1 MYQSTTSLYRDIER
15 LAMIPN
21 PDDILKMYE
30 ESADF
35 GFTAVNQ
42 DELSSIVSPQTNPE
56 INNIKEKL
64 DLILE
69 MNSTC
74 EGAIAVKAQYDQLVK
89 ARMEEIEKNIIPLLL
104 NLKKNKDRDY
114 IYWPGTQRQAQCDLQ
129 LQKIISVTRASL

>member
-1 MYQSTTSLYRDIER
+1 
-15 LAMIPN
+15 MINPN
-21 PDDILKMYE
+21 PDDIFKNFTSE
-30 ESADF
+30 DFDF

-42 DELSSIVSPQTNPE
+42 DELSSITTPKDNPE
-56 INNIKEKL
+56 INSIKEKL

-104 NLKKNKDRDY
+104 NLKKNKERDY
-114 IYWPGTQRQAQCDLQ
+114 IHWPGQQRQAQCGLQ
-129 LQKIISVTRASL
+129 LQKIVSITRASL

>member
-1 MYQSTTSLYRDIER
+1 
-15 LAMIPN
+15 MIPN

-42 DELSSIVSPQTNPE
+42 DELSSIVSPQSNPE

>member
-1 MYQSTTSLYRDIER
+1 MVFN
-15 LAMIPN
+15 N
-21 PDDILKMYE
+21 PDDILNKFTGE
-30 ESADF
+30 EYDF

-42 DELSSIVSPQTNPE
+42 DELSSMVTPVVNPE

-104 NLKKNKDRDY
+104 NLKKNKERDY
-114 IYWPGTQRQAQCDLQ
+114 IFWPGAQRQAQCDLQ
-129 LQKIISVTRASL
+129 LQKIVSITRAPL

>member
-1 MYQSTTSLYRDIER
+1 
-15 LAMIPN
+15 MIPN

-35 GFTAVNQ
+35 GFTAVNEN
-42 DELSSIVSPQTNPE
+42 ELNSIVAPKDNPE
-56 INNIKEKL
+56 INSIKEKL

-89 ARMEEIEKNIIPLLL
+89 ARMEEIEKNIIPLLI

-114 IYWPGTQRQAQCDLQ
+114 IHWPGAQRQAQCDLQ
-129 LQKIISVTRASL
+129 AQKILSITRASL

>member
-1 MYQSTTSLYRDIER
+1 
-15 LAMIPN
+15 MIPN

-30 ESADF
+30 DSADF

-42 DELSSIVSPQTNPE
+42 DELNAIVTPQANPE

-74 EGAIAVKAQYDQLVK
+74 EGAIAVKSQYDQLVK
-89 ARMEEIEKNIIPLLL
+89 ARMEEIEKNIVPLLMS
-104 NLKKNKDRDY
+104 LKKNKDRDY
-114 IYWPGTQRQAQCDLQ
+114 IYWPGAQRLAQCDLQ
-129 LQKIISVTRASL
+129 LQKIINITRASL

>member
-1 MYQSTTSLYRDIER
+1 
-15 LAMIPN
+15 MIPGI
-21 PDDILKMYE
+21 PDDIFAKYGQGD
-30 ESADF
+30 DF

-42 DELSSIVSPQTNPE
+42 DELSSIVTPAVNPE

-114 IYWPGTQRQAQCDLQ
+114 IYWPGMQRQAQCDLQ
-129 LQKIISVTRASL
+129 IQKIIGITRASL

>member
-1 MYQSTTSLYRDIER
+1 
-15 LAMIPN
+15 MIPN
-21 PDDILKMYE
+21 PDDILKLYMDE
-30 ESADF
+30 NSDF

-42 DELSSIVSPQTNPE
+42 DELNAIVTPQSNPE

-114 IYWPGTQRQAQCDLQ
+114 IFWPGAQRLAQCDLQ
-129 LQKIISVTRASL
+129 LQKIISVTRAPL

>member
-1 MYQSTTSLYRDIER
+1 
-15 LAMIPN
+15 MIPGI
-21 PDDILKMYE
+21 PDDIFTKYG
-30 ESADF
+30 SGDDF

-42 DELSSIVSPQTNPE
+42 DELSSIVSPPVNPE

-114 IYWPGTQRQAQCDLQ
+114 IYWPGMQRQAQCDLQ
-129 LQKIISVTRASL
+129 IEKIIGITRASL